1 MKRFLSLPSSVF
13 AIQGQVPLPGGAVG
27 LILFVIYLIAGPGN
41 VLFQIV
47 ALIRYYLLDK
57 TSVDPEATIQWSTDP
72 KEIRF
77 YLVLGILVTLAPVA
91 YARLIR

>member
-1 MKRFLSLPSSVF
+1 MNVPDSLPSPIF
-13 AIQGQVPLPGGAVG
+13 AIQAQVPVPGSIG
-27 LILFVIYLIAGPGN
+27 LILFVLYLIGGPGN

-57 TSVDPEATIQWSTDP
+57 TYVEPEALIQWSTDP
-72 KEIRF
+72 REIRF

-91 YARLIR
+91 YAKCA